1 MHNSNIPDYA
11 ELPTTKR
18 LIRSTV
24 IAFISG
30 VVILVVI
37 VLPAEYG
44 VDPTGIGSISG
55 LKRMGEIKSSLQE
68 ELKTD
73 QTNQIEPESL
83 RDQLLTAQ
91 EPNGD
96 VESDMVFNEDID
108 RTDTMTVT
116 LDPGKSTEIKLTMS
130 EGSSVE
136 FSWTSQGG
144 DAFYD
149 LHGDSIEI
157 NYHIYEKSTASS
169 KQGTLV
175 AAFSGNHGWYWK
187 NRTTNPISITLTTN
201 GDYEDMKE
209 MN

>member
-68 ELKTD
+68 ELKAD

>member
-68 ELKTD
+68 ELKAD

-96 VESDMVFNEDID
+96 VESDLVFNEDID

-149 LHGDSIEI
+149 LHGDSKEI